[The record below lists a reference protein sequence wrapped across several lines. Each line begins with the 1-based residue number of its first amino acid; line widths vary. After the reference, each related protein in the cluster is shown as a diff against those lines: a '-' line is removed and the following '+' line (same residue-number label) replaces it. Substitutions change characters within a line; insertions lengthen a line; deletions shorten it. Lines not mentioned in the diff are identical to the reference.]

1 MDAGG
6 QRSRKSVTR
15 EDLCEAVYKKVGL
28 SRSESATFVE
38 LVLKEITD
46 HLEQGETVK
55 LSSFGSFVVRKK
67 GPRMGRNPRTGEETP
82 IPPRRVMVFK
92 PSAVLK
98 QRLACTDEV
107 IE

>member
-1 MDAGG
+1 MNAGR

-15 EDLCEAVYKKVGL
+15 EDLSEAVHKKIGL
-28 SRSESATFVE
+28 SRSDSATLVE

-46 HLEQGETVK
+46 RLELGETVK
-55 LSSFGSFVVRKK
+55 LSSFGSFVVRKN
-67 GPRMGRNPRTGEETP
+67 GPRIGRNPKNGKETP
-82 IPPRRVMVFK
+82 IAPRRVMVFK

-98 QRLACTDEV
+98 QRLARADQT